1 MKIETKNVKAN
12 IPTWLILAGVLV
24 LDNIYANHCKKKAV
38 TTYLESTK
46 TDGEDE
52 EEEEEA

>member
-1 MKIETKNVKAN
+1 MRIETKNVKAN
-12 IPTWLILAGVLV
+12 IPTWLILVGVLV
-24 LDNIYANHCKKKAV
+24 LDNVYANHCKKKAV

-52 EEEEEA
+52 QEEEA